1 MKYLLSKIGAN
12 SFIQHYTLLKD
23 SGVLL
28 ILFLCLTLLLLL
40 YLLLKPLH
48 LQVKITN
55 FALNWFALFL
65 YIVIYIGFFFYLRF
79 RVIGSTINL
88 TETLSKISLLLTN
101 INNYSFYIK
110 ILVYLTTLIIIAL
123 WFLII
128 IKFRHYLSNKIW
140 QLYFY
145 YGAYLTEMKI
155 TNSITHW
162 PLFLRIIWYFNK
174 YRLWK
179 LQIKT
184 SLAFKNL
191 IIKITKNKNHWVTE
205 EKPTLILHLLVKLFP
220 TIILLLIFAAEIII
234 NNFSL
239 FYIFYYLPF
248 YIIIMLWIRVSDTL
262 ETYRYD
268 TYEGQILYEMNYR
281 FPDIVYI
288 NLSSFDRVYLYSYLY
303 NQRIFKERDTFYE
316 FVNVG
321 ISPKHPIDALCQFEK
336 FILKEGKTI
345 YINLYRE
352 LMFEENAL
360 KKDGEFFL
368 VEKKKQ

>member
-1 MKYLLSKIGAN
+1 MNYPRIIVIVEGFMKN
-12 SFIQHYTLLKD
+12 YTLLRD

-28 ILFLCLTLLLLL
+28 VLFLILTLLLLL

-48 LQVKITN
+48 LQIKITN
-55 FALNWFALFL
+55 FFINWLALFL

-88 TETLSKISLLLTN
+88 TETLSKLSSLLTN
-101 INNYSFYIK
+101 INNYSFYIQT
-110 ILVYLTTLIIIAL
+110 LVYLIILIIIVL

-145 YGAYLTEMKI
+145 YGAYLDET
-155 TNSITHW
+155 TRSTPHW
-162 PLFLRIIWYFNK
+162 PLFLKCIWYFKK

-179 LQIKT
+179 LQLKIG
-184 SLAFKNL
+184 LAFQNF
-191 IIKITKNKNHWVTE
+191 IIKITKNKNHWLTASQNIVM
-205 EKPTLILHLLVKLFP
+205 LHLLIKLFP
-220 TIILLLIFAAEIII
+220 TIILLFIFAGEIII

-248 YIIIMLWIRVSDTL
+248 YIIIMLWIRISDTL
-262 ETYRYD
+262 ETYGFL
-268 TYEGQILYEMNYR
+268 TAEGQILYKMNYR

-288 NLSSFDRVYLYSYLY
+288 NLSSFDRVYLYSYLH
-303 NQRIFKERDTFYE
+303 NQRIFKEMDKFYE

-321 ISPKHPIDALCQFEK
+321 ISPKHPIEALCKFEK

-345 YINLYRE
+345 YINLYRD
-352 LMFEENAL
+352 LMCEENAL
-360 KKDGEFFL
+360 KKDGEFWI
-368 VEKKKQ
+368 VDEEKKH